1 MVTLSPRVKFIAI
14 TIDELFLVP
23 VAMALAYFFVPE
35 WFIPLTILLI
45 IGAAIFVVA
54 KYYLVYP
61 SLQESSYSFYELEGL
76 RGKVIEEV
84 TINSGKI
91 KVGAEIWD
99 ARCDA
104 GSIEVGT
111 DVTIVSRDMMRVVVA
126 PTGMDNE

>member
-1 MVTLSPRVKFIAI
+1 MVSPRVKFIAI
-14 TIDELFLVP
+14 TVDELFLVP
-23 VAMALAYFFVPE
+23 VAMALAYFFVPD

-45 IGAAIFVVA
+45 IGAVVFVAA

-84 TINSGKI
+84 TVSSGKI

-104 GSIEVGT
+104 GSIGVGT
-111 DVTIVSRDMMRVVVA
+111 EVTVLSRDMMRVKVA
-126 PTGMDNE
+126 PYGMEND

>member
-1 MVTLSPRVKFIAI
+1 MVSPRVKFIAI

-23 VAMALAYFFVPE
+23 IAMALAYFFVPD
-35 WFIPLTILLI
+35 WFIPLTIVLI
-45 IGAAIFVVA
+45 VGAVVFVVA

-61 SLQESSYSFYELEGL
+61 SLQESSYSFYEIEGL

-84 TINSGKI
+84 TDSSGKI

-104 GSIEVGT
+104 GSIGVGT
-111 DVTIVSRDMMRVVVA
+111 EIKVLSRDMMRVIVA
-126 PTGMDNE
+126 PYGMEND